1 MIRSVMAWNEE
12 VKKYNKQIEKI
23 ENSLAEEQ
31 YFIVDTKE
39 NYEKKKDE
47 YEGKEK
53 LILARYQQLVKLS
66 ENRDKIR
73 EAIMKSNATSYITVA
88 GKTYTVALAIE
99 KYRKADDFL
108 NLLKFQIVKLE
119 NEKQKIESKVEIRI
133 RELENKFFGNTRQ
146 PSESEKRII
155 EEAKQLNELKVIDP
169 LNINDKFLKLQ
180 QETEEFKSLVNIT
193 LNEHNVKTEIEI
205 NLD

>member
-1 MIRSVMAWNEE
+1 MIKSVMSWNEE
-12 VKKYNKQIEKI
+12 VKKYNKQIQKI
-23 ENSLAEEQ
+23 EESLANDQ

-39 NYEKKKDE
+39 NFEKKKTE
-47 YEGKEK
+47 YTNKEE
-53 LILARYQQLVKLS
+53 LIKSRFQQLVKLA

-88 GKTYTVALAIE
+88 GKSYTVALAIE
-99 KYRKADDFL
+99 KYRKANDFL
-108 NLLKFQIVKLE
+108 QLLKYQVMKLD
-119 NEKQKIESKVEIRI
+119 NEKQKVEKKVENRI
-133 RELENKFFGNTRQ
+133 SELENKFFGNTRQ

-155 EEAKQLNELKVIDP
+155 EEAKQLNELIVCDP
-169 LNINDKFLKLQ
+169 LNINEKFLKLQ
-180 QETEEFKSLVNIT
+180 EETEEFKSLVNIA

>member
-1 MIRSVMAWNEE
+1 MIKNVMSWNEE
-12 VKKYNKQIEKI
+12 VKKYNKQIKKL
-23 ENSLAEEQ
+23 ENSLAEDE
-31 YFIVDTKE
+31 YFVIDTKE

-47 YEGKEK
+47 YEKKEQ
-53 LILARYQQLVKLS
+53 LILSRYQQLIKLT

-73 EAIMKSNATSYITVA
+73 EAVMKSNATSYIKVA
-88 GKTYTVALAIE
+88 NKEYTVALAIE

-108 NLLKFQIVKLE
+108 QLLKYQILKLE
-119 NEKQKIESKVEIRI
+119 NEKKKAEKKVELRI
-133 RELENKFFGNTRQ
+133 SELENKFFGNTRQ

-155 EEAKQLNELKVIDP
+155 EEAKQLNTLVVLDP
-169 LNINDKFLKLQ
+169 ININEKYLKLQ
-180 QETEEFKSLVNIT
+180 EEIIDFKSLVNIA

>member
-1 MIRSVMAWNEE
+1 MIKSVMSWNEE
-12 VKKYNKQIEKI
+12 VKKYNKQIQKI
-23 ENSLAEEQ
+23 EESLANDQ

-39 NYEKKKDE
+39 NFEKKKTE
-47 YEGKEK
+47 YTNKEE
-53 LILARYQQLVKLS
+53 LIKSRFQQLVKLA

-88 GKTYTVALAIE
+88 GKSYTVALAIE
-99 KYRKADDFL
+99 KYRKANDFL
-108 NLLKFQIVKLE
+108 QLLKYQVMKLD
-119 NEKQKIESKVEIRI
+119 NEKQKVEKKVELRI
-133 RELENKFFGNTRQ
+133 SELENKFFGNTRQ

-155 EEAKQLNELKVIDP
+155 EEAKHLNELVVCDP
-169 LNINDKFLKLQ
+169 LNINEKFLKLQ
-180 QETEEFKSLVNIT
+180 SETEEFKSLVNIA